1 MANGL
6 LDILADRLRV
16 AVDRFNPFQ
25 LIEVDG
31 RTEDPATVREIGGA
45 AAVVVG
51 LALRQVGDR

>member
-1 MANGL
+1 MIHGL
-6 LDILADRLRV
+6 MEVLSDRLRV
-16 AVDRFNPFQ
+16 SVDRFNPFQ

-31 RTEDPATVREIGGA
+31 RTEDPVTVREIGGG